1 MNEPAEGLDASK
13 RGKLVH
19 LVMQNVW
26 DELKDSTALQGD
38 LSPAIERAAA
48 AAVKEMAVEGR
59 FAELERTRLARLGHE
74 WFEKV
79 EKQRPPF
86 SVVSTEEKRPIV
98 FSGVT
103 FDARIDRM
111 DRLESGGHAIVD
123 YKTGGGN
130 VTAKRWQ
137 GERPDEPQLPLY
149 AVSAKEEITAVGVA
163 RVPPGGKRLV
173 GVSPGD
179 KGPPQVPKGEGG
191 GQPPLRDRRKEDQR

>member
-1 MNEPAEGLDASK
+1 MDEPAEGLDASK
-13 RGKLVH
+13 RGKRVH
-19 LVMQNVW
+19 LLMQRVW
-26 DELKDSTALQGD
+26 DELKDSTARQAD

-48 AAVKEMAVEGR
+48 AAVKEMAVEVR
-59 FAELERTRLARLGHE
+59 FAELERKRLARLGHE

-86 SVVSTEEKRPIV
+86 SVASTEEKRPIV

-103 FDARIDRM
+103 FDARIDPM

-137 GERPDEPQLPLY
+137 GDRPDEPQLPLY
-149 AVSAKEEITAVGVA
+149 AVSAKEEITAAVFA
-163 RVPPGGKRLV
+163 QVPPRGKRFL
-173 GVSPGD
+173 GLSSGGESPTQEATG
-179 KGPPQVPKGEGG
+179 QEGWR
-191 GQPPLRDRRKEDQR
+191 PPLRERQ

>member
-1 MNEPAEGLDASK
+1 MQSVWSELRDA
-13 RGKLVH
+13 
-19 LVMQNVW
+19 
-26 DELKDSTALQGD
+26 TALQGA

-48 AAVKEMAVEGR
+48 AAVKEMGVEGR
-59 FAELERTRLARLGHE
+59 FAELERKRLARLGHE

-130 VTAKRWQ
+130 LTAKRWQ

-149 AVSAKEEITAVGVA
+149 AVSAKEEITAGGFGP
-163 RVPPGGKRLV
+163 VPPRGLRLLGRSRGQKARPEGAEAEDGWQPLLPGRGK
-173 GVSPGD
+173 GA
-179 KGPPQVPKGEGG
+179 Q
-191 GQPPLRDRRKEDQR
+191 